1 MVAMITIRSLHK
13 DIARY
18 NQETAD
24 EAAEE
29 FGWKLVHGDVFR
41 PPKWNMLLAVL
52 CGTGAQIACMV
63 FITLLFACFGFLSPA
78 NRGALGTCTV
88 VVFILRKYHFFL
100 DLVRLSAFLYRI
112 FVALNQDNIKFIG
125 SLL

>member
-1 MVAMITIRSLHK
+1 MITIRSLHK

-41 PPKWNMLLAVL
+41 PPKWGMLLAVL
-52 CGTGAQIACMV
+52 CGTGAQIMCMV

-88 VVFILRKYHFFL
+88 VVFILRKYYYGIFGPMGKKFF
-100 DLVRLSAFLYRI
+100 VKKTF
-112 FVALNQDNIKFIG
+112 FQKF
-125 SLL
+125 